1 MLAFLLSKLKILLK
15 AIASKDVLRRW
26 LIRDSDDTDYSKK
39 GNSMFKLAL
48 TLFLLITLDVSGDLL
63 AQSAAK
69 KSALNTA
76 KIEQL
81 TGLKGSLDKNE
92 DVFKVTF
99 PRDDLKAKVG
109 KVKLTP
115 ALGLTAWTA
124 FTKTGDHVMA
134 MGDIVMTERQ
144 VNAVMDTALQ
154 SGLEVTALHNHFFQE
169 EPRIFFMHIGG
180 MGKEEEIAGAVGKV
194 FAKLKDTM
202 KTPPVFPT
210 ASIDPKNTK
219 LTEEIL
225 VEVIGQAGEMKN
237 GVYKISIGR
246 PTKMHGYT
254 MGNAMGVNTW
264 AAFSGTD
271 KEALVIGDFAMY
283 EDELQGVLK
292 ALRKENIQV
301 VAIHNHMTHEN
312 PRVVFLHYWG
322 IGPAKQLAGGVKA
335 ALATQAKTKD

>member
-1 MLAFLLSKLKILLK
+1 MLKY
-15 AIASKDVLRRW
+15 
-26 LIRDSDDTDYSKK
+26 T
-39 GNSMFKLAL
+39 LA
-48 TLFLLITLDVSGDLL
+48 LLITLKISGISM
-63 AQSAAK
+63 AQSKPK
-69 KSALNTA
+69 KSALNPS

-81 TGLKGSLDKNE
+81 TGLKGSLDKDE

-109 KVKLTP
+109 KVKLTS

-124 FTKTGDHVMA
+124 FTKTGDQVMA

-144 VNAVMDTALQ
+144 VNAVMDVALQ
-154 SGLEVTALHNHFFQE
+154 NGLEVTALHNHFFQE

-180 MGKEEEIAGAVGKV
+180 MGKEEDIAGAVGKV
-194 FAKLKDTM
+194 FAKLKETT
-202 KTPPVFPT
+202 KNPPAFPT
-210 ASIDPKNTK
+210 ANIDPAKTK
-219 LTEEIL
+219 LTEPIL

-246 PTKMHGYT
+246 PTNMHGYK

-292 ALRKENIQV
+292 GLRKENIQV
-301 VAIHNHMTHEN
+301 VAIHNHMTHET

-322 IGPAKQLAGGVKA
+322 IGPAKQLAAGVKA
-335 ALATQAKTKD
+335 ALATQAKISL